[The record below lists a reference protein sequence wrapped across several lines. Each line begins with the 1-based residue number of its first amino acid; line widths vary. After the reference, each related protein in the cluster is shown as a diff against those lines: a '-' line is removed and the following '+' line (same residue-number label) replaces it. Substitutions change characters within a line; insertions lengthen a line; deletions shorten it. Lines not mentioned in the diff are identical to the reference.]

1 VFAVVAI
8 DFQTRFTRMSFRFH
22 LLSATLLAAAFC
34 VTQSYHARAFDLAV
48 DAKLPP
54 SQAVAV
60 PAPPEQIDAAV
71 TKLDEL
77 AAAIMKK
84 SGIPGMSVAVVR
96 GGKAVYAKGFG
107 IRKAGEAAAVDA
119 DTVFQL
125 ASLSK
130 PVGASVVAAQV
141 GKGVVKWDDP
151 VVKYLRWFAL
161 SDKAVGRMVTIGDL
175 YAHRSGLPDHAGDDL
190 EYLDYPREDVLKRL
204 RYLPLAPFRASYAYT
219 NFGLTAAAE
228 AVAVASQ
235 IDWATLSDRALYLPL
250 GMNRTSSRYADFI
263 NRDNHAV
270 NHAKVDGGFQPRT
283 QRDPDEQSPAGGVS
297 SSANDMAKWMAMV
310 LANGAHDG
318 KPLIDKAALLP
329 ALSPQMISAPPTDV
343 SERAGF
349 YGYGMN
355 VGVAPSGRVVLSH
368 SGAFLLGAA
377 TCVTMIPSL
386 DVGIV
391 VLSNAAPIGAVE
403 TLCAEFSDLAQ
414 FGTITRDWYAGYA
427 PRFAPMFKPFGS
439 LVGKT
444 PPSKPKA
451 QAAAE
456 LYKGTYVNKYYGDA
470 VVVRKEGKLLL
481 LLGNEAG
488 KVFPLRHWDGDTFV
502 IDLDGEDAPA
512 GSVSTV
518 TFSRQRGKAKSLQIE
533 YFASDLAKGVFRRE

>member
-1 VFAVVAI
+1 MARGI
-8 DFQTRFTRMSFRFH
+8 N
-22 LLSATLLAAAFC
+22 LLSALAVGAALYAGASDRAC
-34 VTQSYHARAFDLAV
+34 AFDLAI
-48 DAKLPP
+48 DTKLPP

-71 TKLDEL
+71 NKLDEL
-77 AAAIMKK
+77 ASAIMKK
-84 SGIPGMSVAVVR
+84 SGMPGLSVAVVR

-107 IRKAGEAAAVDA
+107 VRKVGETAAVDA

-141 GKGVVKWDDP
+141 GRGVVKWDDP
-151 VVKYLRWFAL
+151 IVKYLPWFAL
-161 SDKAVGRMVTIGDL
+161 SDKAVSRVVTIGDP

-190 EYLDYPREDVLKRL
+190 EYLDYPRVDVLKRL

-235 IDWATLSDRALYLPL
+235 LDWATLSDRALYLPL
-250 GMNRTSSRYADFI
+250 GMNRTSSRFEDFS

-270 NHAKVDGGFQPRT
+270 NHTMVDGKYQPRY
-283 QRDPDEQSPAGGVS
+283 QREPDEQSPAGGVS

-310 LANGAHDG
+310 LANGMHEG
-318 KPLIDKAALLP
+318 KPLIDKAALLEALRPQVISTPPSNP
-329 ALSPQMISAPPTDV
+329 A
-343 SERAGF
+343 ERTGF

-377 TCVTMIPSL
+377 TCLTMIPSL

-391 VLSNAAPIGAVE
+391 VLSNAAPTGAVE

-414 FGTITRDWYAGYA
+414 FGTITRDWYAGYG
-427 PRFAPMFKPFGS
+427 PRFAEMMKPVGS
-439 LVGKT
+439 LLGKT
-444 PPSKPKA
+444 PPAKPKA

-456 LYKGTYVNKYYGDA
+456 LYKGTYVNKYFGDA
-470 VVVRKEGKLLL
+470 VVVRKDGKLTL

-502 IDLDGEDAPA
+502 IDLQGEVAA
-512 GSVSTV
+512 QGSVSTV
-518 TFSRQRGKAKSLQIE
+518 TFNRQRGKAKSLQIE
-533 YFASDLAKGVFRRE
+533 FFADDLAKGVFKRE

>member
-1 VFAVVAI
+1 MAVGLESKDDMMARGI
-8 DFQTRFTRMSFRFH
+8 N
-22 LLSATLLAAAFC
+22 LLSALTVGAALC
-34 VTQSYHARAFDLAV
+34 VAPFDRAHAFDLAI

-71 TKLDEL
+71 NKLDEL

-84 SGIPGMSVAVVR
+84 SGMPGLSVAVVR

-107 IRKAGEAAAVDA
+107 VRKRGEDEKVDA

-151 VVKYLRWFAL
+151 VVKYLPWFAL
-161 SDKAVGRMVTIGDL
+161 SDKAVSRVVTIGDL

-190 EYLDYPREDVLKRL
+190 EFLDYPREEVLKRL

-235 IDWATLSDRALYLPL
+235 LDWATLSDRTLYLPL
-250 GMNRTSSRYADFI
+250 GMNRTSSRFEDFI
-263 NRDNHAV
+263 SRDNHAV
-270 NHAKVDGGFQPRT
+270 GEGKYQPHD
-283 QRDPDEQSPAGGVS
+283 QRQPDEQSPAGGVS
-297 SSANDMAKWMAMV
+297 SSANDMAKWMTMV
-310 LANGAHDG
+310 LANGMHEG
-318 KPLIDKAALLP
+318 KPLIDKAALLEALRPQVISTPPSTP
-329 ALSPQMISAPPTDV
+329 A
-343 SERAGF
+343 ERTGF

-355 VGVAPSGRVVLSH
+355 VGTSPSGRVVLSH

-377 TCVTMIPSL
+377 TCLTMIPSL

-391 VLSNAAPIGAVE
+391 VLSNAAPTGAVE
-403 TLCAEFSDLAQ
+403 TLCSEFSDLAQ
-414 FGTITRDWYAGYA
+414 FGTITRDWYAGYG
-427 PRFAPMFKPFGS
+427 PRFAEMMKPVGA
-439 LVGKT
+439 LLGKT
-444 PPSKPKA
+444 PPAKPKA

-456 LYKGTYVNKYYGDA
+456 LYKGTYVNKYFGDA
-470 VVVRKEGKLLL
+470 VVVRKDGKLLL

-502 IDLDGEDAPA
+502 IDLHGEVAA
-512 GSVSTV
+512 QGSVSTV
-518 TFSRQRGKAKSLQIE
+518 TFNRQRGKAKSLQIE
-533 YFASDLAKGVFRRE
+533 FFADDLAKGVFKRE

>member
-1 VFAVVAI
+1 MARGI
-8 DFQTRFTRMSFRFH
+8 N
-22 LLSATLLAAAFC
+22 LLSALAIGAALCAAAPDG
-34 VTQSYHARAFDLAV
+34 ANAFDLAI

-71 TKLDEL
+71 TRLDEL
-77 AAAIMKK
+77 AAEIMRK

-107 IRKAGEAAAVDA
+107 VRKLGEAATVDA

-151 VVKYLRWFAL
+151 IVKYLRWFAL
-161 SDKAVGRMVTIGDL
+161 SDKAVSRMVTIGDL

-190 EYLDYPREDVLKRL
+190 EFLDYPREEVLKRL

-235 IDWATLSDRALYLPL
+235 LDWATLSDRALYLPL
-250 GMNRTSSRYADFI
+250 GMSRTSSRFEDFS

-270 NHAKVDGGFQPRT
+270 NHAMVDGKYQPRY
-283 QRDPDEQSPAGGVS
+283 QREPDEQSPAGGVS

-310 LANGAHDG
+310 LANGVHDG
-318 KPLIDKAALLP
+318 KPLIDKAALGEALRPQVISTPPSNP
-329 ALSPQMISAPPTDV
+329 A
-343 SERAGF
+343 ERAGF

-377 TCVTMIPSL
+377 TCLTMIPSL

-391 VLSNAAPIGAVE
+391 VLSNGAPTGAVE
-403 TLCAEFSDLAQ
+403 ALCAEFSDLAQ
-414 FGTITRDWYAGYA
+414 FGTITRDWYAGYG
-427 PRFAPMFKPFGS
+427 PRFAEMMKPVGS
-439 LVGKT
+439 LLDKT
-444 PPSKPKA
+444 PPAKPKA

-456 LYKGTYVNKYYGDA
+456 LYKGTYVNKYFGDA

-502 IDLDGEDAPA
+502 IDLQGEVAA
-512 GSVSTV
+512 QGSVSTV
-518 TFSRQRGKAKSLQIE
+518 TFNRQRGKAKSLQIE
-533 YFASDLAKGVFRRE
+533 FFADDLAKGVFKRE

>member
-1 VFAVVAI
+1 
-8 DFQTRFTRMSFRFH
+8 MSFRFH
-22 LLSATLLAAAFC
+22 LSFVLLLAEALCAGPLDG
-34 VTQSYHARAFDLAV
+34 ARAFDLAI

-60 PAPPEQIDAAV
+60 PAPPAQIDAAV
-71 TKLDEL
+71 NRLDEL
-77 AAAIMKK
+77 ASAIMTK

-107 IRKAGEAAAVDA
+107 VRKLGEDGKVDA

-141 GKGVVKWDDP
+141 GRGVVTWDDP
-151 VVKYLRWFAL
+151 VAKYLPGFAL
-161 SDKAVGRMVTIGDL
+161 SDKAVSRLVTIGDL

-228 AVAVASQ
+228 AVAKASQ
-235 IDWATLSDRALYLPL
+235 LDWATLSDRVLYLPL
-250 GMNRTSSRYADFI
+250 GMNRTSSRHEDFI

-270 NHAKVDGGFQPRT
+270 NHAMIDGKYQPRFE
-283 QRDPDEQSPAGGVS
+283 RDPDEQSPAGGVS

-310 LANGAHDG
+310 LANGLHDG

-329 ALSPQMISAPPTDV
+329 ALSPQAISAPPSDA

-386 DVGIV
+386 DLGIV
-391 VLSNAAPIGAVE
+391 VLSNAAPTGAVE
-403 TLCAEFSDLAQ
+403 TLCAEFADLAQ
-414 FGTITRDWYAGYA
+414 FGTVTRDWYAGYGA
-427 PRFAPMFKPFGS
+427 RFAPMFKPFGS

-444 PPSKPKA
+444 PPAKPKA
-451 QAAAE
+451 PAAAE
-456 LYKGTYVNKYYGDA
+456 LYKGIYVNKYYGDA
-470 VVVRKEGKLLL
+470 VVVRKDGKLLL

-488 KVFPLRHWDGDTFV
+488 KAFPLRHWDGDTFT
-502 IDLDGEDAPA
+502 IDLDGEDAPQ
-512 GSVSTV
+512 GSVSMV
-518 TFSRQRGKAKSLQIE
+518 TFKRARGKAKSLQVE
-533 YFASDLAKGVFRRE
+533 YFAADLAKGVFKRE